1 MMIRLSKSE
10 REGVRKRYASEL
22 LYKVLREPARELESE
37 MKSVRFTVEDLF
49 LEVFDTVDALKEHP
63 EGVWEDIVPGI
74 WKTYYCD
81 LRDDMNTTDTSDEEI
96 KLTASEI
103 VYCVLMM
110 LSTCKESIYNKIK
123 FELSSQ
129 LNQNHPEGYIRLQ
142 NMFNASVWRLG
153 EEKVCARIADY
164 MDSEDEWISEYL
176 DYIYDARLHPQPQ
189 GESVTNKYE
198 IGEPRLT
205 NRQLIILFE
214 HLLNVTPKPEYIN
227 VKAFSKLIAEVSG
240 RSAGS
245 IRQTVM
251 EGIDYESPS
260 VHNDIDR
267 LEALVRPVLET
278 LADNIKNSKEEKY

>member
-1 MMIRLSKSE
+1 MNRLSKSE

-37 MKSVRFTVEDLF
+37 MKSVRFSVEDLF
-49 LEVFDTVDALKEHP
+49 LEVFDTVDALKEYP
-63 EGVWEDIVPGI
+63 EGVWEDIVPGM
-74 WKTYYCD
+74 WNTYYCD

-96 KLTASEI
+96 KLAASEI

-189 GESVTNKYE
+189 GESVTNKNE
-198 IGEPRLT
+198 IAEPRLT

-214 HLLNVTPKPEYIN
+214 HMLDVSLTSDSTNIKALANLLSAIN
-227 VKAFSKLIAEVSG
+227 G
-240 RSAGS
+240 RSANS
-245 IRQTVM
+245 IRTNIRN
-251 EGIDYESPS
+251 GIDYASPA
-260 VHNDIDR
+260 VHNDIDL
-267 LEALVRPVLET
+267 LEELVRPVSPT
-278 LADNIKNSKEEKY
+278 LATQIKNSKEEK